1 MKKCLFCLFLGSL
14 LLLSFSS
21 RAQPNITGTG
31 VNPVI
36 GETITE
42 HRTTF
47 HSPGTSGVNQTWN
60 FASWASTATV
70 ILQVVNPTVT
80 TYGSS
85 FPNANTAFTTVGS
98 ASAAYYKYSST
109 AMQNYGSYSSVVIAY
124 SNPED
129 LLRYPFSYN
138 NTYTDTWTAQYVNS
152 TYTFYR
158 KGSSTVTADGYGTL
172 ITPSGTFTNVL
183 RVHLVQ
189 TYQDSAYLG
198 TPYIVTYSN
207 DEYMWYKEGMHYQLA
222 STYNLIPSVGNSMS
236 GSTWTDASS
245 GIENLSDI
253 ISSCKLYPNPASD
266 KLNIEMKLENN
277 QDMEI
282 NLYNSMG
289 QKLTAYKVPE
299 AAFGEYLQQINVEQL
314 PKGVYFAEII
324 AAGKRSLTKRFLVAR

>member
-14 LLLSFSS
+14 LLFGFSS
-21 RAQPNITGTG
+21 WAQTTITSSG
-31 VNPVI
+31 VIPVI
-36 GETITE
+36 GETVSD

-47 HSPGTSGVNQTWN
+47 NSPGASGANQTWN
-60 FASWASTATV
+60 FASWGSNATV
-70 ILQVVNPTVT
+70 ILHVVNPTST

-85 FPNANTAFTTVGS
+85 FPNANTAYTTVGS
-98 ASAAYYKYSST
+98 SSAAYYKYSST
-109 AMQNYGSYSSVVIAY
+109 AMQNYGAFSNVVIAY

-129 LLRYPFSYN
+129 LMRYPFTYN
-138 NTYTDTWTAQYVNS
+138 NTYTDTWSAQYVNNS
-152 TYTFYR
+152 YTFYR

-189 TYQDSAYLG
+189 TYQDSAFLG
-198 TPYIVTYSN
+198 TPYIVTYNN

-222 STYNLIPSVGNSMS
+222 STFNLIPSVGNSMS

-245 GIENLSDI
+245 GVETLSDM
-253 ISSCKLYPNPASD
+253 ISSWRLYPNPASD
-266 KLNIEMKLENN
+266 KLNIEINLEKN

-289 QKLTAYKVPE
+289 QKINAYKVPE
-299 AAFGEYLQQINVEQL
+299 AAFGEYLQEIDVEHL
-314 PKGVYFAEII
+314 PKGVYFIEIF
-324 AAGKRSLTKRFLVAR
+324 AAGKRSLTKRFLVA